1 MTRCVLSPSDE
12 SDGWKIWVVF
22 QEFNLENDPDLSI
35 WGPKVMQVKEAK
47 INLRE
52 SKEWSKSGQIYN
64 LAHS

>member
-1 MTRCVLSPSDE
+1 MTQICQYE
-12 SDGWKIWVVF
+12 A
-22 QEFNLENDPDLSI
+22 QM
-35 WGPKVMQVKEAK
+35 MQAKEAK